1 MVAIF
6 IFSHIFSQE
15 FNNGWTENGEQACPH
30 SSNYLWELIWIPLCD
45 NPYVPIPW
53 LFELENTFF
62 NCYILLKYYISY
74 WLLFL
79 QKAVKHWARTHFWK
93 SIERCQEKMRKKVAI
108 VPFSLLTVRAGVL
121 HCSVISAEQSFSF
134 QEEQLW
140 QINSLPFPCSVW
152 PFAAGR
158 ARGLTQRWILT
169 RRI

>member
-121 HCSVISAEQSFSF
+121 HCFSDLCRTELF
-134 QEEQLW
+134 FPGGAALADQLTTF
-140 QINSLPFPCSVW
+140 SLLCVTFCSW
-152 PFAAGR
+152 ESERPN
-158 ARGLTQRWILT
+158 TKMDSYM
-169 RRI
+169 